1 MTTGGWNFGDAG
13 ITDPVVISRAVKAL
27 NRYSVASAL
36 EEIGQKSMLFISV
49 NAERL
54 KSQTMFEVALC
65 FAHIRFHNA
74 TFPLERLVE
83 LFKMA
88 DPEQLRAVAHHR
100 YLPENENITVYRG
113 VVGDETKRQVQ
124 AISWTNSIHLASYI
138 AIRWAYKYGL
148 EDVRVYTVTIPTD
161 AVLLR
166 VGSETKNLY
175 ELMILPPIPGEIRRV
190 PRATIE
196 KSLRD
201 IWFQHWLLSLMHRK
215 IDVLGELRK
224 LYTGKK

>member
-1 MTTGGWNFGDAG
+1 MTTAGWNFQDAE
-13 ITDPVVISRAVKAL
+13 ITDAAVIDKAVKEL
-27 NRYSVASAL
+27 GRFSIASAL
-36 EEIGQKSMLFISV
+36 ETIGHKSMRFVSV

-54 KSQTMFEVALC
+54 KDQTMFETALC

-83 LFKMA
+83 LFRMA
-88 DPEQLRAVAHHR
+88 DLEQLRAVAHHR
-100 YLPENENITVYRG
+100 YLPEGEKITVYRG
-113 VVGDETKRQVQ
+113 VVGDETQRRVQ
-124 AISWTNSIHLASYI
+124 AISWTNSLNLASYI
-138 AIRWAYKYGL
+138 ATRWAEKYGL

-161 AVLLR
+161 SVFLR
-166 VGSETKNLY
+166 VGSETKNLF

-196 KSLRD
+196 KSLRN

-224 LYTGKK
+224 LYRQK